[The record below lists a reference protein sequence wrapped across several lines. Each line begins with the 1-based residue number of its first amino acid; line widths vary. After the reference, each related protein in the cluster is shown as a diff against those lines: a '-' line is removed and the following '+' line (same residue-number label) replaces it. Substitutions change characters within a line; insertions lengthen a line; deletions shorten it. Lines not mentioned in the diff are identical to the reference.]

1 MSTNIVPIL
10 VPTGELS
17 DSFVVGMLRLFQST
31 NNHFV
36 GDLLARHAPKTTDY
50 YSRAIRANLPMV
62 REQPRIE
69 RFYMFEMLGF
79 TKGLMQALMDESI
92 GVSTA
97 WGRTQPQLGNAVNT
111 YMERNSQNWQCDGTG
126 STDQREFYDEV
137 MDPFLHRVNGYWDV
151 EIRKHPNLMWF
162 GTLTREGDLIIE
174 AGEDYRIADPESLRK
189 KKEASGF
196 LDESYGE
203 AIGECNDTYLR
214 FRRNIAAIEREFN
227 IAPVQDPKMRA
238 RQIEAAANVLAQRI
252 KQRRELEK
260 MFLPEWDGP
269 EEPVR
274 DFQYRPVNQ
283 GIVAVM
289 MSKDDVVDDTNRPDP
304 SKSSVP
310 EVPGSLAEVIAR
322 DPTAII
328 RAQNI
333 LTEHEAEQRL
343 MREHPVNSLPEMMT
357 DRLMKNVGR
366 AGRRFVANRGSKNTD
381 NKSES

>member
-36 GDLLARHAPKTTDY
+36 GDLLARHAPKSTDF
-50 YSRAIRANLPMV
+50 YSRVIRANAPMV

-69 RFYMFEMLGF
+69 RCYMFEMLGF

-92 GVSTA
+92 GMSTA

-111 YMERNSQNWQCDGTG
+111 YMERNSQNWECDGTG
-126 STDQREFYDEV
+126 SREQREFYDEV

-151 EIRKHPNLMWF
+151 KIRKHPNLMWF
-162 GTLTREGDLIIE
+162 GTLTRDGDLIIE
-174 AGEDYRIADPESLRK
+174 AGEDYRVADPESLIK

-203 AIGECNDTYLR
+203 AIGECNSSYLR
-214 FRRNIAAIEREFN
+214 FRRHIDAIEREFN
-227 IAPVQDPKMRA
+227 IVPVEDPKLRA
-238 RQIEAAANVLAQRI
+238 RQIEAAAEVMAKRI
-252 KQRRELEK
+252 MERRKQEK
-260 MFLPEWDGP
+260 VFFPEWEGP
-269 EEPVR
+269 EEPAR
-274 DFQYRPVNQ
+274 FQYRPVNQ
-283 GIVAVM
+283 GIIAVM
-289 MSKDDVVDDTNRPDP
+289 PAKDDVVDDSSRPDP
-304 SKSSVP
+304 TKSSVP

-322 DPTAII
+322 NPLAII

-333 LTEHEAEQRL
+333 LTNHEAEQRL
-343 MREHPVNSLPEMMT
+343 KRENPLNLVSEMMV
-357 DRLMKNVGR
+357 DRLAKNVGR
-366 AGRRFVANRGSKNTD
+366 AGRKFAMPRDQKKPDT
-381 NKSES
+381 KSES